1 MIFGEFSLWLRDLWR
16 LCSTRMQVRFLAW
29 QSGLKAP
36 VLAAAAFTQALEFHM
51 LQGSQKK
58 EKKKKVIVRLLF
70 HGSTTL
76 QCRERFS
83 LHPLMPTAVGRQ
95 KENVKSLTHRKI
107 HPVASSVVGGT
118 G

>member
-1 MIFGEFSLWLRDLWR
+1 M
-16 LCSTRMQVRFLAW
+16 A
-29 QSGLKAP
+29 
-36 VLAAAAFTQALEFHM
+36 
-51 LQGSQKK
+51 QGSLASLQHQNAGSIPGLAEWVKGSSVGCSCIHSGSGISYAAGQPEK
-58 EKKKKVIVRLLF
+58 GKKKKVIVRLLF